1 MISDIDKKH
10 IEAFLYRVAGE
21 IVNDA
26 KDLAPIGP
34 DRIVNNTEIQ
44 GGNLQ
49 ADIKV
54 WDDNVSN
61 LEIEVGN
68 SDLTPYAKFVHEGT
82 RPHII
87 RPKNKRGL
95 ANKKTGVF
103 FGKKV
108 NHPGTKANP
117 YLQNAVDNYNFNRA
131 LSELG
136 DKIGED
142 IFKNKKKCLEK
153 K

>member
-10 IEAFLYRVAGE
+10 IEAFLFRVGTE

-26 KDLAPIGP
+26 KDIAPIGP

-54 WDDNVSN
+54 WDENISN
-61 LEIEVGN
+61 FQIEVGN
-68 SDLTPYAKFVHEGT
+68 SNLTPYAIFVHEGT
-82 RPHII
+82 KPHII

-95 ANKKTGVF
+95 ANKKTGAF
-103 FGKKV
+103 FGKEVK
-108 NHPGTKANP
+108 HPGTKANP
-117 YLQNAVDNYNFNRA
+117 YLQKAVDNYNFNPA
-131 LSELG
+131 LDDLG
-136 DKIGED
+136 TKINED
-142 IFKNKKKCLEK
+142 LFENIKKGFNK
-153 K
+153 